1 MPEKV
6 LIFGKNA
13 WPFTAAAREA
23 YQNDGKDVEYYDVS
37 SDSEK
42 LDDMLKL
49 SDGMR
54 RVPIIV
60 ENGKVI
66 IGFNGRAWGV

>member
-1 MPEKV
+1 MSDKI
-6 LIFGKNA
+6 LIFGKDTC
-13 WPFTAAAREA
+13 PFTTAAREA
-23 YQNDGKDVEYYDVS
+23 YGKSGKNFEYVNVL
-37 SDSEK
+37 SDPQK
-42 LDDMLKL
+42 LEEMLKH

-66 IGFNGRAWGV
+66 IGFNGRA